1 MLSEEFA
8 AKGPYAVEVELL
20 TLDFIFDVLKIG
32 KVINEDRADN
42 KVMNNL
48 TKKLGFVFVKD
59 TKIGDVDYKY
69 YLLTPDDYKKKR
81 EKLAQII
88 DYWCER

>member
-1 MLSEEFA
+1 MIDEDYA
-8 AKGPYAVEVELL
+8 AGGPYAVEVELL

-48 TKKLGFVFVKD
+48 TKKLGFKFIKD
-59 TKIGDVDYKY
+59 TKIGEVDYKY
-69 YLLTPDDYKKKR
+69 YLLSPEDYKKKR
-81 EKLAQII
+81 ETFARII
-88 DYWCER
+88 EYWDQR